1 MNTQE
6 LAGKW
11 ALVTGASSGLGVD
24 FARRLGARGCNLI
37 LVARREERLEEVREK
52 LEGEYGVEA
61 RVIPMDL
68 ARDGAPQD
76 LMDRIRNGGQRQ
88 VDILIN
94 NAGFGIHGSFIEEDW
109 GRYRAM
115 IDLNVKTVAHLTR
128 LVLPGMIERGFGY
141 ILFVA
146 SNASF
151 QPSPQY
157 ALYGA
162 TKSLV
167 RDFSEALYYELR
179 DTPVSCTVVSPGP
192 TRTEFHDVA
201 GQDRQ
206 GNLYI
211 RLLMMESEHVA
222 EIGVRSML
230 RKKSS
235 VVPGFLNKV
244 FAWTAQRGPRR
255 LITALAGRLMGA

>member
-1 MNTQE
+1 MKTKE

-24 FARRLGARGCNLI
+24 FARRLAARGCNLT
-37 LVARREERLEEVREK
+37 LVARREERLAEVREK

-61 RVIPMDL
+61 RVIAMDL

-76 LMDRIRNGGQRQ
+76 LMDRIHEGGLR

-94 NAGFGIHGSFIEEDW
+94 NAGFGIHGSFVEEGW

-167 RDFSEALYYELR
+167 RDFGEALYYELR

-230 RKKSS
+230 REKSS